1 MNRRL
6 IIAVGTDWKMQY
18 IHGVHVLWQSTPY
31 FTLTSNRVCE
41 M

>member
-18 IHGVHVLWQSTPY
+18 IHVHVLWQSTPY
-31 FTLTSNRVCE
+31 FTLTSNRVFE